1 MSGVRGRIGPVEVLD
16 FWFGSPPTKQ
26 PRPEWF
32 RKDMAFDEGIRV
44 RFGATLDKALGDDL
58 QEWALTPTGALA
70 RIVVLDQFTR
80 NTLRDTARAFAGDAL
95 ALAQAQELVRSGGHL
110 SLTPLQRWFAYLPFE
125 HAEDMALQ
133 SESLRL
139 FAALAAEHPAMAD
152 AEHWA
157 RKHFEI
163 IEHFGR
169 YPHRNAQLGH
179 ASTPEE
185 ERFLTQP
192 GSSF

>member
-1 MSGVRGRIGPVEVLD
+1 MSAPSRPAEVLD
-16 FWFGSPPTKQ
+16 FWFGSPPTEQ

-32 RKDMAFDEGIRV
+32 RKDPVLDGRIRA
-44 RFGATLDKALGDDL
+44 RFGDILEHALAGGL
-58 QEWALTPTGALA
+58 QEWAVTPTGALA
-70 RIVVLDQFTR
+70 RILVLDQFTR

-95 ALAQAQELVRSGGHL
+95 ALAQAQALVQDGGHL
-110 SLTPLQRWFAYLPFE
+110 SLPPLQRWFAFLPFE
-125 HAEDMALQ
+125 HAEDLAQ
-133 SESLRL
+133 QHESLRL

-163 IEHFGR
+163 IERFGR
-169 YPHRNAQLGH
+169 YPHRNAQLGR

>member
-1 MSGVRGRIGPVEVLD
+1 MHSANEVLD
-16 FWFGSPPTKQ
+16 FWFGSPLTTQ

-32 RKDMAFDEGIRV
+32 RKDPDFDERIRQ
-44 RFGATLDKALGDDL
+44 RFGAALAQALGGGL
-58 QEWALTPTGALA
+58 QDWALTPTGALA
-70 RIVVLDQFTR
+70 RILVLDQFTR

-95 ALAQAQELVRSGGHL
+95 ALAQAQALVQDGGHL
-110 SLTPLQRWFAYLPFE
+110 ALSPLQRWFAYLPFE
-125 HAEDMALQ
+125 HAEDLVLQ
-133 SESLRL
+133 RESLRL
-139 FAALAAEHPAMAD
+139 FGALAAQHPALAD

-163 IEHFGR
+163 IERFGR
-169 YPHRNAQLGH
+169 YPHRNALLGR

-185 ERFLTQP
+185 AVFLNQP